1 VIDWGVAVIIG
12 IDASR
17 AVTAQRTGT
26 EAYAYFL
33 IRALIPL
40 AAAQN
45 HHLRLYFNQPPPPGL
60 FPTAAHIDQVIMPF
74 PRLWTHVRLAYEL
87 QRRPPEIFFTPAHV
101 IPLTYR
107 GRSAATIHDLGY
119 YYFPEAHPRRSLAYL
134 RWSTRHNGR
143 SAHTLLADSQA
154 TKNDLIRL
162 ERVPS
167 HKIQV
172 AYPGLDPTLA
182 PERDEAAITA
192 VLDKYQIARPYFL
205 FLSTLQPR
213 KNLVRLIGAYAAANL
228 PHQLVL
234 AGKPGWLSQ
243 PILDEVA
250 NRQSSIV
257 NRQPLIVNGQ
267 LPTANRQS
275 PIVLPG
281 YIADADKA
289 ALLSGA
295 TAFLYPSLYEGFGFP
310 LLEAQACGVP
320 VLAANS
326 SSLPEIAGESALL
339 VDPLDEEVMAA
350 ALQRLAADAHLR
362 QVLIA
367 RGLENVKRFTWEA
380 TAVRALK
387 ALTAD

>member
-1 VIDWGVAVIIG
+1 MLIG

-26 EAYAYFL
+26 EAYACFL

-40 AAAQN
+40 TAVRQ
-45 HHLRLYFNQPPPPGL
+45 HRLRLYFNQPPPPGL
-60 FPTAAHIDQVIMPF
+60 FPQADHVEQVVIPF
-74 PRLWTHVRLAYEL
+74 PRLWTHLRLAYEL
-87 QRRPPEIFFTPAHV
+87 HRRPPDLFFTPAHV

-107 GRSAATIHDLGY
+107 RRSAATIHDLGY
-119 YYFPEAHPRRSLAYL
+119 CYFPEAHPRRQLAYL
-134 RWSTRHNGR
+134 RWATRHNGR

-154 TKNDLIRL
+154 TKADLVRL
-162 ERVPS
+162 EGLPPE
-167 HKIQV
+167 KIHV
-172 AYPGLDPTLA
+172 VYPGLDPDLA
-182 PERDEAAITA
+182 PVRDEGAITA
-192 VLDKYQIARPYFL
+192 VLRRYQITRPYFL

-213 KNLVRLIGAYAAANL
+213 KNLIRLIRAFAAANL

-250 NRQSSIV
+250 NGQWSM
-257 NRQPLIVNGQ
+257 VNGQ
-267 LPTANRQS
+267 L

-281 YIADADKA
+281 YIPDADKA

-310 LLEAQACGVP
+310 WWEAQACGAP

-339 VDPLDEEVMAA
+339 VDPLDQAAISA
-350 ALQRLAADAHLR
+350 ALQRLAADAALR
-362 QVLIA
+362 QTLIA

-380 TAVRALK
+380 TAVHALA
-387 ALTAD
+387 ALVG